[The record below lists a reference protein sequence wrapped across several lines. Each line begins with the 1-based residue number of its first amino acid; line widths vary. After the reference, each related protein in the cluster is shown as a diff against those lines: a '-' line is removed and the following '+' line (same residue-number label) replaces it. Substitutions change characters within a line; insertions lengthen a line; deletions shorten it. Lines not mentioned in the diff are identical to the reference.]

1 MDTQS
6 ECDRKIRKTARIIN
20 ILVILNICPIYA
32 GNGHFQG
39 FTKAFMWA
47 FNGF

>member
-6 ECDRKIRKTARIIN
+6 ECDRKIKKTTRIIN

-32 GNGHFQG
+32 GNGHSSRAHKSFNVGSYG
-39 FTKAFMWA
+39 F
-47 FNGF
+47 